1 MEPLGLCQLNGLVK
15 QALKSRFPDAFLVV
29 AEIADIKENRS
40 GHCYLELVEKRES
53 DDAVIASARATIWA
67 YTYRMLKPYFEAAT
81 GKSLQRGIKV
91 LVSAEIVFHEL
102 YGYSL
107 NIKNIDPTF
116 TVGDLERRRK
126 EILARLE
133 REGVID
139 MNRGLPFPLLPKTVA
154 VISSPTAAGY
164 GDFVDQLHHNAY
176 GFAFHTRLF
185 PAVMQ
190 GEKTAESV
198 IAALERIYECGSL
211 FDVVVI
217 IRGGG
222 SQTDLG
228 SFDSYDLAA
237 NVAQFPLPV
246 IAGIGHER
254 DETIVDR
261 VAYASVK
268 TPTAAA
274 AWVIEAFLR
283 QADSLAAK
291 SQLVADASRR
301 LLQQA
306 REAQRQASAELRQA
320 TRSLVE
326 SRRNALALLSQGMG
340 HASRSFVRQR
350 LGDLERLRL
359 RVGGRVPLLVER
371 QRTRLA
377 ELAVAC
383 GRQARRRLADD
394 ARLLEVALAKTTY
407 ADPRR
412 VLERGFSL
420 TRLNGKVV
428 RQPASLR
435 PGDILETAFARGTVL
450 SEVRAVP
457 GDAELKFEEW

>member
-1 MEPLGLCQLNGLVK
+1 MEPIGLYQLNSLVK
-15 QALKSRFPDAFLVV
+15 KVFRDRFPDTFSLV

-67 YTYRMLKPYFEAAT
+67 YTYRMLKPYFETTT
-81 GKSLQRGIKV
+81 GKRLQRGIKV
-91 LVSAEIVFHEL
+91 LVSVEVVFHEL

-107 NIKNIDPTF
+107 NVKNIDPTF
-116 TVGDLERRRK
+116 TIGDLERRRK

-133 REGVID
+133 QEGVID
-139 MNRGLPFPLLPKTVA
+139 MNRELPFPELPKTVA

-164 GDFVDQLHHNAY
+164 GDFVDQLHRNTY
-176 GFAFHTRLF
+176 GFAFHTCLF

-198 IAALERIYECGSL
+198 IGALERVYACGEL

-228 SFDSYDLAA
+228 SFDSYELAA

-261 VAYASVK
+261 VAYLSVK

-274 AWVIEAFLR
+274 AFLIEAFQR
-283 QADSLAAK
+283 QADRLAAAR
-291 SQLVADASRR
+291 QLMADAVRR
-301 LLQQA
+301 LV
-306 REAQRQASAELRQA
+306 REARDVQSRHVVALRQGA
-320 TRSLVE
+320 LSLVE
-326 SRRNALALLSQGMG
+326 ERSNRLALLAKEMG
-340 HASRSFVRQR
+340 HASRSFVNRQA
-350 LGDLERLRL
+350 GTLEQVRLRL
-359 RVGGRVPLLVER
+359 GGRVPLLVER
-371 QRTRLA
+371 QRTRMA
-377 ELAVAC
+377 ELARAC
-383 GRQARRRLADD
+383 GRQVRQRLGDD
-394 ARLLEVALAKTTY
+394 RHLLELASATATY

-412 VLERGFSL
+412 ALERGFSI
-420 TRLNGKVV
+420 TRLNGKIV
-428 RQPASLR
+428 RDTAGLR
-435 PGDILETAFARGTVL
+435 SGDVLETMLMRGTVR
-450 SEVRAVP
+450 SEVREVET
-457 GDAELKFEEW
+457 GEK